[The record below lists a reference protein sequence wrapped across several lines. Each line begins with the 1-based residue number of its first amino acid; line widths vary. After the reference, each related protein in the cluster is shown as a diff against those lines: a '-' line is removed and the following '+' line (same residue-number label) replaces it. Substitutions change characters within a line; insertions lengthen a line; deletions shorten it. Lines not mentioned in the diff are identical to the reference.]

1 MTDGRLRGLIG
12 LLARFG
18 LAGLANTAVG
28 FAVIAG
34 LDLGLHVQP
43 QLANAAGYVVGIGMG
58 FALNRKFVFGSTG
71 KARGEFAR
79 YLVVVAVA
87 FLANQAV
94 LLVAHAVLGDGKLD
108 HLLAQFSGMATYT
121 VLTFVLSRYFVFSRA
136 ASASTAGQSASN
148 T

>member
-1 MTDGRLRGLIG
+1 MTDLLR

-58 FALNRKFVFGSTG
+58 FALNKKFVFGSTG
-71 KARGEFAR
+71 KAKGEFTR
-79 YLVVVAVA
+79 YLGVVAVA
-87 FLANQAV
+87 FAANQGV
-94 LLVAHAVLGDGKLD
+94 LAIAHLALGSTPFE
-108 HLLAQFSGMATYT
+108 HLLAQFAGMATYT
-121 VLTFVLSRYFVFSRA
+121 VLTFVLSRYFVFNRA
-136 ASASTAGQSASN
+136 SSASAAGQSASK

>member
-1 MTDGRLRGLIG
+1 MTERLRGLIG

-58 FALNRKFVFGSTG
+58 FALNRKFVFG
-71 KARGEFAR
+71 FAF
-79 YLVVVAVA
+79 V
-87 FLANQAV
+87 ANQGV
-94 LLVAHAVLGDGKLD
+94 LAAAHGVLGDSQIE
-108 HLLAQFSGMATYT
+108 HLAAQFAGMATYT
-121 VLTFVLSRYFVFSRA
+121 VLTFVLSRYFVFNRA
-136 ASASTAGQSASN
+136 SSASAAGQSDSN

>member
-1 MTDGRLRGLIG
+1 MTDLRGLIG

-43 QLANAAGYVVGIGMG
+43 QIANAAGYVVGIGMG
-58 FALNRKFVFGSTG
+58 FALNRRFVFASTG
-71 KARGEFAR
+71 KARGEFVR
-79 YLVVVAVA
+79 YLGVVAVA
-87 FLANQAV
+87 FLANQGV
-94 LLVAHAVLGDGKLD
+94 LLAAHRVLGDSLGE

-136 ASASTAGQSASN
+136 SSASAAGQSASK

>member
-1 MTDGRLRGLIG
+1 MTDLRGLLG

-58 FALNRKFVFGSTG
+58 IALNRKFVFASTG
-71 KARGEFAR
+71 KAKGEFVR
-79 YLVVVAVA
+79 YLGVVAVA
-87 FLANQAV
+87 FAANQGV
-94 LLVAHAVLGDGKLD
+94 LLAAHKVLGDSPIE
-108 HLLAQFSGMATYT
+108 HLAAQFSGMVSYT

-136 ASASTAGQSASN
+136 SSASAAGQSASK

>member
-1 MTDGRLRGLIG
+1 MTDLRGLFG

-58 FALNRKFVFGSTG
+58 FALNRRFVFASTG
-71 KARGEFAR
+71 KAKGEFTR
-79 YLVVVAVA
+79 YLGVVAVA
-87 FLANQAV
+87 FAANQGV
-94 LLVAHAVLGDGKLD
+94 LALAHRALGPSQIE
-108 HLLAQFSGMATYT
+108 HLIAQFSGMVAYT
-121 VLTFVLSRYFVFSRA
+121 LLTFVLSRYFVFSRA
-136 ASASTAGQSASN
+136 SSASAAGQSASK